1 MTQTTNNNVGIYQLT
16 HLDSQ
21 KTYIGASQNLK
32 ARVYHHNR
40 DLHLNRHHV
49 PALQN
54 DFNQSATGNS
64 AISFAVLEYCDF
76 DQLHEREDFH
86 IETKKP
92 VYNTKAGGG
101 GVRVITD
108 EARNN
113 ARNRITGK
121 QMRYLGDF
129 VTPHGVYSSSF
140 RACSA
145 SEVRISQ
152 YALWKACRNPET
164 VITKLAYAKSVYLQS
179 LGEGVIGKTWAELGF
194 GFVAKAEDD
203 TGIKAISEEL
213 SPSERALLIK
223 RCGTELAEG
232 LAEVKAASTEI
243 KAIINASKRRLN

>member
-1 MTQTTNNNVGIYQLT
+1 MTQTTNNNIGIYQLT

-49 PALQN
+49 SALQS
-54 DFNQSATGNS
+54 DFNQSATGNN
-64 AISFAVLEYCDF
+64 AVSFAVLEYCDF

-92 VYNTKAGGG
+92 VYNTKAAGG

-108 EARNN
+108 EARENS
-113 ARNRITGK
+113 RNRIIGK

-129 VTPHGVYSSSF
+129 VTPWGVYSSSF

-145 SEVRISQ
+145 CEVRMSQ
-152 YALWKACRNPET
+152 FAVWKACRNPKT
-164 VITKLAYAKSVYLQS
+164 VITKLAYAKSLYLSS
-179 LGEGVIGKTWAELGF
+179 LHDRSVIGKTWAELGF

-203 TGIKAISEEL
+203 TGIKSVEI
-213 SPSERALLIK
+213 SPSERAALIK
-223 RCGTELAEG
+223 KCGTELAEN
-232 LAEVKAASTEI
+232 LDDMKQSTSQI
-243 KAIINASKRRLN
+243 KAIIKANKRHLN